1 MGEFK
6 RKIVLFLFRL
16 FPQKAIQ
23 YNKEEFSE
31 INDEH
36 KLLKGVKGSD
46 KIKVALHLER
56 KL

>member
-1 MGEFK
+1 MGELK
-6 RKIVLFLFRL
+6 RKIIMLLYRL
-16 FPQKAIQ
+16 FPQKTVQ

-31 INDEH
+31 INNEH